1 MSLASK
7 CMEPA
12 FRMHL
17 RAHSTVAKFFQ
28 ALKDAPTKAVS
39 TQEQPWHVPF
49 LPFVLIFLVTQSVAL
64 CTSCIMFVLTQDR
77 LNMDLDRDSLELM
90 LNLLEI
96 DAGLLQKFL
105 LTVTFCNHLK

>member
-28 ALKDAPTKAVS
+28 ALKDAPTKAVCLFIHGICYGKEDKMIICFQCFS
-39 TQEQPWHVPF
+39 ECRIVYLLYHVRTDPGPTQHGF
-49 LPFVLIFLVTQSVAL
+49 RS
-64 CTSCIMFVLTQDR
+64 R
-77 LNMDLDRDSLELM
+77 
-90 LNLLEI
+90 
-96 DAGLLQKFL
+96 
-105 LTVTFCNHLK
+105 

>member
-28 ALKDAPTKAVS
+28 ALKDAPSQAVRGYS
-39 TQEQPWHVPF
+39 S
-49 LPFVLIFLVTQSVAL
+49 LSNNL
-64 CTSCIMFVLTQDR
+64 SC
-77 LNMDLDRDSLELM
+77 N
-90 LNLLEI
+90 
-96 DAGLLQKFL
+96 
-105 LTVTFCNHLK
+105 

>member
-1 MSLASK
+1 MIRNVKKAHQIEDSGEYQEFIDDVDYILDALQSQNPTATRCLSAMSLASK

-39 TQEQPWHVPF
+39 P
-49 LPFVLIFLVTQSVAL
+49 L
-64 CTSCIMFVLTQDR
+64 R
-77 LNMDLDRDSLELM
+77 L
-90 LNLLEI
+90 
-96 DAGLLQKFL
+96 
-105 LTVTFCNHLK
+105 

>member
-28 ALKDAPTKAVS
+28 ALKDAPTKAVCLFI
-39 TQEQPWHVPF
+39 HG
-49 LPFVLIFLVTQSVAL
+49 
-64 CTSCIMFVLTQDR
+64 IMLWEG
-77 LNMDLDRDSLELM
+77 S
-90 LNLLEI
+90 
-96 DAGLLQKFL
+96 
-105 LTVTFCNHLK
+105 

>member
-28 ALKDAPTKAVS
+28 ALKDAPSQAVRNVFHLFKVNQS
-39 TQEQPWHVPF
+39 IHVK
-49 LPFVLIFLVTQSVAL
+49 
-64 CTSCIMFVLTQDR
+64 
-77 LNMDLDRDSLELM
+77 
-90 LNLLEI
+90 LL
-96 DAGLLQKFL
+96 
-105 LTVTFCNHLK
+105 

>member
-28 ALKDAPTKAVS
+28 ALKDAPSHAVRDVLKKQNYY
-39 TQEQPWHVPF
+39 TIDE
-49 LPFVLIFLVTQSVAL
+49 LIF
-64 CTSCIMFVLTQDR
+64 
-77 LNMDLDRDSLELM
+77 
-90 LNLLEI
+90 
-96 DAGLLQKFL
+96 K
-105 LTVTFCNHLK
+105 K

>member
-28 ALKDAPTKAVS
+28 ALKDAPSKAVRIKKDVKKVWLLNLF
-39 TQEQPWHVPF
+39 TDCMFRV
-49 LPFVLIFLVTQSVAL
+49 LPFAL
-64 CTSCIMFVLTQDR
+64 PASCSF
-77 LNMDLDRDSLELM
+77 
-90 LNLLEI
+90 
-96 DAGLLQKFL
+96 
-105 LTVTFCNHLK
+105 